1 MATLIVD
8 IETKA
13 EEWSKLPG
21 ITRAA
26 LTYWIDKGNYTEE
39 EKRQKR
45 NDVTSRLSLSPF
57 TASIISLAVY
67 DVERKTGAVYFVS
80 DTPEETFSADDF
92 TFKQRS
98 EKEIL
103 EDFWEGAQS
112 YDLFVTFNGRSFAL
126 PFLYH
131 RSIVQKVRP
140 TVDIAKE
147 RYVTK
152 QILPYHVDLL
162 DEFSLHGSLPHRP
175 SLQLL
180 CGAYNIDNASLLGGE
195 EIATAFADGRF
206 RAIAEKNMGDV
217 QVIYQLYEKWKEY
230 LAPRSFLNAMESC

>member
-1 MATLIVD
+1 MSTLIID

-13 EEWSKLPG
+13 EQWNELPG

-26 LTYWIDKGNYTEE
+26 LTHWIDKGNFSED

-45 NDVTSRLSLSPF
+45 ADVISRMSLSPF

-80 DTPEETFSADDF
+80 DSPEEGFTIDDYM
-92 TFKQRS
+92 FKQRT

-103 EDFWEGAQS
+103 EDFWDGALS
-112 YDLFVTFNGRSFAL
+112 YDTFVTFNGRSFVL

-131 RSIVQKVRP
+131 RSIVQKVKP

-152 QILPYHVDLL
+152 QTLPYHVDLL
-162 DEFSLHGSLPHRP
+162 DEFSLHGAMPHRP

-180 CGAYNIDNASLLGGE
+180 CGAYGIENTSILGGE
-195 EIATAFADGRF
+195 EIEAAFSDGRF
-206 RAIAEKNMGDV
+206 RTIAEKNMGDV
-217 QVIYQLYEKWKEY
+217 QATLQLYEKWKEY
-230 LAPRSFLNAMESC
+230 LASRSFLNAIEI

>member
-1 MATLIVD
+1 MSTLIID

-13 EEWSKLPG
+13 EQWGELPG

-26 LTYWIDKGNYTEE
+26 LTHWIDKGNFSED
-39 EKRQKR
+39 EKRQKQA
-45 NDVTSRLSLSPF
+45 DVISRLSLSPF

-80 DTPEETFSADDF
+80 DISEESFDIDEY
-92 TFKQRS
+92 TFKQRT
-98 EKEIL
+98 EREII
-103 EDFWEGAQS
+103 EDFWDGALS
-112 YDLFVTFNGRSFAL
+112 YDTFVSFNGRSFVL

-131 RSIVQKVRP
+131 RSIALKVKP
-140 TVDIAKE
+140 TITIAKE

-152 QILPYHVDLL
+152 QTLPYHVDLL
-162 DEFSLHGSLPHRP
+162 DEFSLHGAMPHRP

-180 CGAYNIDNASLLGGE
+180 CGAYGIDNASILGGE
-195 EIATAFADGRF
+195 EIETAFTEGRF

-217 QVIYQLYEKWKEY
+217 QVIHQLYEKWKEY
-230 LAPRSFLNAMESC
+230 LAPSTFLNAVEM

>member
-1 MATLIVD
+1 MATLIID

-13 EEWSKLPG
+13 EKWSELPG
-21 ITRAA
+21 ITRSS
-26 LTYWIDKGNYTEE
+26 LTHWIEKGNFTEA
-39 EKRQKR
+39 EKRQKQ
-45 NDVTSRLSLSPF
+45 DEVVSRLSLSPF

-80 DTPEETFSADDF
+80 DTPDEGFTVDDF
-92 TFKQRS
+92 TFKQRT

-103 EDFWEGAQS
+103 EDFWEGALS
-112 YDLFVTFNGRSFAL
+112 YDMFVTFNGRSFVL

-131 RSIVQKVRP
+131 RSIVNNVKS

-152 QILPYHVDLL
+152 QIMPYHVDLL
-162 DEFSLHGSLPHRP
+162 DEFSFHGAMQHRP
-175 SLQLL
+175 SLPLL
-180 CGAYNIDNASLLGGE
+180 CGAYGIENTSLLGGE
-195 EIATAFADGRF
+195 EIATAFAEARF

-217 QVIYQLYEKWKEY
+217 QAIHNLYQKWKEY
-230 LAPRSFLNAMESC
+230 IAPRTFLNAIEI